1 MSKQDN
7 VSLFRALGIY
17 DDVLRDISWYREN
30 CNAAGWSL
38 DWYLSYSSWRHTSII
53 YYFAEYSKLG
63 KARNNIYK
71 KAIEQIKYLKDEH

>member
-17 DDVLRDISWYREN
+17 DDVLRDINRHIECSN
-30 CNAAGWSL
+30 LGWRV
-38 DWYLSYSSWRHTSII
+38 DTYLSYCCHQDPNII
-53 YYFAEYSKLG
+53 YFFARYSQLG
-63 KARNNIYK
+63 KKRNDMYK